1 MAGAVVL
8 AVSSSSGKDRAMC
21 ADRLMG
27 LTTCLTFVQDK
38 ATARARA
45 PTPH

>member
-1 MAGAVVL
+1 VAGAVVL